1 MADESDDPF
10 DIFDESDSD
19 DNNGAV
25 DDDDSECGGSE
36 GGFGTI
42 TPDHGATAAGTKP
55 AAPEVPSVANGVATS
70 EMIAKAQQDSGDGSG
85 GAAAV
90 PVPDVVAP
98 ATTPAADTHDAHAH
112 ESDRSGS
119 GDDDGRGSGDD
130 DGHASGDDDGSG
142 SDDDYGSGSGDDDG
156 SGSGDD
162 DGSGS
167 GDDDDVSGSQTSER
181 ASSGD
186 EGSVDAEEE
195 EEPTTLEEALILLR
209 VARADNRSLI
219 AARQGV
225 NKVLKQTAAVR

>member
-55 AAPEVPSVANGVATS
+55 AAPEVPCVANCVATS
-70 EMIAKAQQDSGDGSG
+70 EMLGKVQQDSGDGSG

-98 ATTPAADTHDAHAH
+98 TTTPAADTHDAHAH

-119 GDDDGRGSGDD
+119 GGDDGRGSGDD
-130 DGHASGDDDGSG
+130 DGSASGDGDGHASGDGDGSG
-142 SDDDYGSGSGDDDG
+142 SDDDDG
-156 SGSGDD
+156 SGSDD

-186 EGSVDAEEE
+186 EGSADAEEE

>member
-55 AAPEVPSVANGVATS
+55 AAPEVPCVANCVATS
-70 EMIAKAQQDSGDGSG
+70 EMLGKVQQDSGDGSG

-119 GDDDGRGSGDD
+119 GGDDGRGSGDD
-130 DGHASGDDDGSG
+130 DGSASGDGDGHASGDGDGSG
-142 SDDDYGSGSGDDDG
+142 SDDDDG
-156 SGSGDD
+156 SGSDD

-186 EGSVDAEEE
+186 EGSADAEEE

>member
-70 EMIAKAQQDSGDGSG
+70 EMIANAQQDSGDGSG

-119 GDDDGRGSGDD
+119 GGDDGRGSGDD
-130 DGHASGDDDGSG
+130 DGSASGDGDGHASGDGDGSG
-142 SDDDYGSGSGDDDG
+142 SDDDDG
-156 SGSGDD
+156 SGSDD

-186 EGSVDAEEE
+186 EGSADAEEE

>member
-55 AAPEVPSVANGVATS
+55 AAPEVPCVANCVATS
-70 EMIAKAQQDSGDGSG
+70 EMLGKVQQDSGDGSG

-119 GDDDGRGSGDD
+119 GGDDGRGSGDD
-130 DGHASGDDDGSG
+130 DGSASGDGDGHASGDGDGSG
-142 SDDDYGSGSGDDDG
+142 SDDDDG
-156 SGSGDD
+156 SGSDD

>member
-55 AAPEVPSVANGVATS
+55 AAPEVPCVANCVATS
-70 EMIAKAQQDSGDGSG
+70 EMLGKVQQDSGDGSG

-98 ATTPAADTHDAHAH
+98 TTTPAADTHDAHAH

-119 GDDDGRGSGDD
+119 GGDDGRGSGDD
-130 DGHASGDDDGSG
+130 DGSASGDGDGHASGDGDGSG
-142 SDDDYGSGSGDDDG
+142 SDDDDG
-156 SGSGDD
+156 SGSDD